1 MNRKGNRKEIF
12 NLNNKECREKFKEA
26 TTALNN
32 NNYLSSAFDTSD
44 DINTQTKVFLKKLEN
59 IVHKCFKMIRIKEK
73 NDGEKETL
81 YKKWKSLKNKT
92 DKQSQTEYKEVEE
105 ILASKFSGEYF
116 EKIKKRTENID
127 IEDSAINYGAL
138 WNLKKDLLGIL
149 KKQKSWNVE
158 RC

>member
-59 IVHKCFKMIRIKEK
+59 IVHKCLKKIRIKEK

-105 ILASKFSGEYF
+105 ILAREYSEEYF
-116 EKIKKRTENID
+116 EKN
-127 IEDSAINYGAL
+127 
-138 WNLKKDLLGIL
+138 
-149 KKQKSWNVE
+149 
-158 RC
+158 